1 MENPSFIDDVP
12 TVSMSAKHI
21 HLATEK
27 NTMGHS
33 GRKKRNTGHVP
44 ARAKAAPYNLY
55 DSAALIFAQESKALH
70 TDLEERSKAEA
81 ASEKSYM
88 QKMQRLEVDVVCAAV
103 PYFL

>member
-1 MENPSFIDDVP
+1 
-12 TVSMSAKHI
+12 
-21 HLATEK
+21 
-27 NTMGHS
+27 MGE
-33 GRKKRNTGHVP
+33 KKRNTGHVP

>member
-1 MENPSFIDDVP
+1 MDDDWQN
-12 TVSMSAKHI
+12 MSAKHI

-27 NTMGHS
+27 KHYGTQWEK
-33 GRKKRNTGHVP
+33 KKRNTGHVP